1 MKIFEAKCILKLI
14 GLGIGIAIATTSF
27 TSAHAENSQREISN
41 REGSNREVSNRK
53 KTNRESS
60 NREEFNTRI
69 SNRKETNRRES
80 NREESIPEISNREE
94 FDREESI
101 SEISEIGWNSR
112 LSSMGLDKKK
122 NANQK
127 YKFECQSAPEDLI
140 HAPVWGTKVYTSNS
154 GICSA
159 AVHSGMIDPDE
170 GGVVTVKLV
179 KGRNFYTGSK
189 KNDVKSEDRAGTDMS
204 FVFVGQKKV
213 QEKDSDDKHK
223 SEPRKPSALE
233 RVLMDGFTRG
243 VERTIDR
250 AITDMLD

>member
-1 MKIFEAKCILKLI
+1 MKIFKAGRILKLI
-14 GLGIGIAIATTSF
+14 SLGTGIAIAVASVTPVY
-27 TSAHAENSQREISN
+27 AEQSNRGVSNQEEFNRKRSN
-41 REGSNREVSNRK
+41 REESNRK
-53 KTNRESS
+53 KANREES
-60 NREEFNTRI
+60 NREEFNQEE
-69 SNRKETNRRES
+69 SNQKKA
-80 NREESIPEISNREE
+80 NREESNQ
-94 FDREESI
+94 
-101 SEISEIGWNSR
+101 EISEIGWNSR

-122 NANQK
+122 NADQK

-140 HAPVWGTKVYTSNS
+140 HAPIWGTKVYTSNS

-159 AVHSGMIDPDE
+159 AVHSGIVDPEE
-170 GGVVTVKLV
+170 GGIITVKLV

-189 KNDVKSEDRAGTDMS
+189 KNDVKSEDHAATNMS

-213 QEKDSDDKHK
+213 KEDESNDKDDKSK

-243 VERTIDR
+243 VERTIDK